1 MHVTDWIPTL
11 LEAVRPSLNDSSQA
25 SISGMGLDTLDGVNQ
40 WPGLT
45 DPNSNQTLRSEVLVN
60 IDPEKTS
67 DLNGLGQAGLIQGD
81 MKLLLGH
88 PGIKCVLAVQNYGS
102 KSAFQ

>member
-1 MHVTDWIPTL
+1 
-11 LEAVRPSLNDSSQA
+11 
-25 SISGMGLDTLDGVNQ
+25 MGLDTLDGINQ

-45 DPNSNQTLRSEVLVN
+45 DPNSTQTLRSEVLVN

-67 DLNGLGQAGLIQGD
+67 DFNGLGQAGLIQGD

-88 PGIKCVLAVQNYGS
+88 PGKMCVYLPPGFFLGVG
-102 KSAFQ
+102 